1 MRSLDWSATP
11 LGPVENWP
19 QSLKTAVDIMLANV
33 FPMSIAW
40 GPQHVQLYN
49 DGFARLM
56 GPKHPAAM
64 GRPAAENFRDIWHLV
79 VPIYERI
86 YAGESRVDQDHSFAK
101 TDMDL
106 DSRPIYTTTLSPL
119 RDETGQVAGVHAI
132 TVETI
137 EWVRIN
143 HITERASSIVRE
155 KEARFGAVTE
165 LVPSLMW
172 SSDPDGRVNWYNQR
186 YLTYTGQSLEEALER
201 GWMWPVHPDDHDA
214 SIQEYR
220 RAFETGQ
227 VFNVEERIR
236 GAEGNYRW
244 FLCRSEPLR
253 DKDGRIV
260 QWFGAATDIHDL
272 RQAQE
277 HERLLAAE
285 LQHRVRNTLAVTR
298 SIAKRTAD
306 RSKTIDE
313 FVRHF
318 DGRLSAFARTQSV
331 VTRDPTAGVDLEHIV
346 ADELRAHG
354 GQRGTHVRIQGP
366 KLRLKP
372 KPAETLGLAIHELAT
387 NAVKYGALSAPRGE
401 IDIRWRLRSQ
411 DGAPYLRFGWVESG
425 LSLNPGEPVQRG
437 FGMDLL
443 ERSLAYELQAVT
455 ILSIEETG
463 LHFHVDLPLIDKVV
477 LDDM

>member
-1 MRSLDWSATP
+1 
-11 LGPVENWP
+11 
-19 QSLKTAVDIMLANV
+19 
-33 FPMSIAW
+33 
-40 GPQHVQLYN
+40 
-49 DGFARLM
+49 
-56 GPKHPAAM
+56 
-64 GRPAAENFRDIWHLV
+64 
-79 VPIYERI
+79 
-86 YAGESRVDQDHSFAK
+86 
-101 TDMDL
+101 
-106 DSRPIYTTTLSPL
+106 
-119 RDETGQVAGVHAI
+119 
-132 TVETI
+132 
-137 EWVRIN
+137 
-143 HITERASSIVRE
+143 
-155 KEARFGAVTE
+155 
-165 LVPSLMW
+165 
-172 SSDPDGRVNWYNQR
+172 
-186 YLTYTGQSLEEALER
+186 
-201 GWMWPVHPDDHDA
+201 MWPVHPDDHDA
-214 SIQEYR
+214 SIEEYR
-220 RAFETGQ
+220 TSFVSGQ
-227 VFNVEERIR
+227 VFNVEERLR
-236 GAEGNYRW
+236 KGADGSYRW

-253 DKDGRIV
+253 DATGRVV

-298 SIAKRTAD
+298 SIARRTAD

-318 DGRLSAFARTQSV
+318 DGRLNAFARTQSV
-331 VTRDPTAGVDLEHIV
+331 VTRDPSAGVDLEHIV

-354 GQRGTHVRIQGP
+354 GQRGPHVRIQGP
-366 KLRLKP
+366 RLRLKP

-425 LSLNPGEPVQRG
+425 LSLTPGEPVRRG

-463 LHFHVDLPLIDKVV
+463 LHFHVDLPLIDKIITEEI
-477 LDDM
+477 